1 LSAANLQNISEKN
14 KWRGK
19 IIEKN
24 VYLCLSI
31 SLKLKKMKA
40 IHSFL
45 LAASLTLG
53 MASCGGDGLTYS
65 PADRALMDSIDV
77 LPHVQ
82 HTASGLRYEVVT
94 QAEGVRPADTD
105 TIRVTY
111 RGLHAD
117 GTPFWESAPEGEEF
131 ALNGTIRGFHEG
143 VGLMTVG
150 STYKLYIPSALG
162 YGQKGYPELIQ
173 PDEPLMYE
181 VTLQEVRK

>member
-1 LSAANLQNISEKN
+1 MKQNLLLIA
-14 KWRGK
+14 
-19 IIEKN
+19 
-24 VYLCLSI
+24 
-31 SLKLKKMKA
+31 SLMLT
-40 IHSFL
+40 
-45 LAASLTLG
+45 LAA
-53 MASCGGDGLTYS
+53 CGGDVLTYS
-65 PADRALMDSIDV
+65 PADRVLMDSIDA

-82 HTASGLRYEVVT
+82 HTASGLRYEVIT
-94 QAEGVRPADTD
+94 QTQGEKPADTD
-105 TIRVTY
+105 TICVTY

-181 VTLQEVRK
+181 VTLKGIRK